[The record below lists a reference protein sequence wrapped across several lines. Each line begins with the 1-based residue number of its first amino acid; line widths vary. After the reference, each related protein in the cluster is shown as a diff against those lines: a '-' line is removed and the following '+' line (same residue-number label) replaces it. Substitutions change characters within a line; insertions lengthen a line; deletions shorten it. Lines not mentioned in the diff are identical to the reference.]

1 MIPAATL
8 RPRCSPGNPLPASV
22 LSLTRSAGDR
32 QSGTM
37 RLPYLVV
44 LLLLAAPAAAQRPGS
59 PSDDAPAGPKRPYAG
74 PQYPGKPP
82 PLGASFAEPPR
93 PQPAMPDRMPP
104 AGVRPAS
111 SGSGFVVAPG
121 RVLTNHHVVADCGSM
136 VARNAAGTR
145 SPARV
150 LATDRRRD
158 LALLAV
164 PAEIGPPLTFRESPP
179 VRRGETVVTYG
190 FPLSGLATSGPTLTT
205 GDLSA
210 LAGLRDNATNFQ
222 ITAPVNPG
230 NSGGP
235 LFDSRGNVIGV
246 VVSKLNALRTAEMTG
261 GDIPQNVNFA
271 IKGAEALDFLRD
283 NGTQPRTAASTGPD
297 RRNTDIDEIA
307 NPSTVYL
314 QCYR

>member
-1 MIPAATL
+1 M
-8 RPRCSPGNPLPASV
+8 
-22 LSLTRSAGDR
+22 
-32 QSGTM
+32 
-37 RLPYLVV
+37 
-44 LLLLAAPAAAQRPGS
+44 LLATPVLVLCAVVSPANAQRS
-59 PSDDAPAGPKRPYAG
+59 PDDSAKRAYAG

-82 PLGASFAEPPR
+82 PLGASFPEPGR
-93 PQPAMPDRMPP
+93 VQPPTPDQLTPDRMPP
-104 AGVRPAS
+104 PGARAAS

-121 RVLTNHHVVADCGSM
+121 RILTNHHVVAECGSL

-145 SPARV
+145 SPVRV

-158 LALLAV
+158 LALLAA
-164 PAEIGPPLTFRESPP
+164 PNDIGPPLTFRESPA
-179 VRRGETVVTYG
+179 VRRGEAVVTYG

-210 LAGLRDNATNFQ
+210 LAGLRDNAANFQ

-246 VVSKLNALRTAEMTG
+246 VVSKLNALRIAEMTG

-271 IKGAEALDFLRD
+271 IKGNEALDFLRAND
-283 NGTQPRTAASTGPD
+283 TQPRTAASTGPD
-297 RRNTDIDEIA
+297 RRNTEIDDIA